1 MPTGF
6 HIQLLLFTALSP
18 AGAVAFILVAMRIL
32 SAPRDA
38 PWLFRLQRSLLIPI
52 ALCMLGLVIAA
63 THLGTPRNALYVLL
77 GVGRSPLSNE
87 MAAILAFLSLAWLF
101 WLSLATRRL
110 PLNVGK
116 AWLSITCVAA
126 CVMIYAVS
134 VAYSIP
140 TVPVWNLPISPALCW
155 FSALVLGAPLALLTL
170 NVARAPLPRPAARA
184 IVGIQIL
191 GAMAELGAMALLHRS
206 LAPVS
211 SALVNADALVPH
223 FWWFVS
229 AFAILSGLSIAL
241 ALRAQAPR
249 ISEQPRTARRRL
261 AAATALAAGAVV
273 CVRVPF
279 YVLSLTV
286 GV

>member
-18 AGAVAFILVAMRIL
+18 AGAVAFILVALRIL

-38 PWLFRLQRSLLIPI
+38 SWLFRLQRSLLIPI

-87 MAAILAFLSLAWLF
+87 MAATLAFLSLAWLF

-110 PLNVGK
+110 PLAVGK
-116 AWLSITCVAA
+116 AWLAVTCVAA
-126 CVMIYAVS
+126 CIMIYAVS

-170 NVARAPLPRPAARA
+170 GVAGAPLPRPAARA
-184 IVGIQIL
+184 IVGVQAL
-191 GAMAELGAMALLHRS
+191 GTVAEWGAMALLHRS
-206 LAPVS
+206 LAPIS
-211 SALVNADALVPH
+211 SALISADALVPH
-223 FWWFVS
+223 FWWFVGG
-229 AFAILSGLSIAL
+229 FALLAGASIAL
-241 ALRAQAPR
+241 VLRAQTPR
-249 ISEQPRTARRRL
+249 VSEQPRTVQCHL
-261 AAATALAAGAVV
+261 AAATALAVGAVIS
-273 CVRVPF
+273 VRVPF

>member
-18 AGAVAFILVAMRIL
+18 AGAVAFILVALRIV
-32 SAPRDA
+32 SAPRNA

-87 MAAILAFLSLAWLF
+87 MAATLAFLSHNRLF

-116 AWLSITCVAA
+116 AWLTVTCVAA
-126 CVMIYAVS
+126 CIMIYAVS

-170 NVARAPLPRPAARA
+170 SVAGAPLPHSAARA
-184 IVGIQIL
+184 IVGVQAL
-191 GAMAELGAMALLHRS
+191 GTVAELGAMALLRRS
-206 LAPVS
+206 LAPIS
-211 SALVNADALVPH
+211 SALVSADALVPH
-223 FWWFVS
+223 FWWFVGV
-229 AFAILSGLSIAL
+229 FAVLSGASIAL
-241 ALRAQAPR
+241 TLRAQTPH
-249 ISEQPRTARRRL
+249 ISEQPQAARWRV
-261 AAATALAAGAVV
+261 AAAAALAAGAVI
-273 CVRVPF
+273 CVRIPF